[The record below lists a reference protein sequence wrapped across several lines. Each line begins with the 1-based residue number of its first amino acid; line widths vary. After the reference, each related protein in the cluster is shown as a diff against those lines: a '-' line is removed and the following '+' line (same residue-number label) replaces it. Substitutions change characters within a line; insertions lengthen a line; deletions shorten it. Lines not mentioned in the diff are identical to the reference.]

1 MRGDNNYLIM
11 FFKKIIIIAI
21 LVFSLA
27 NIFGYSVLP
36 VNAQGISA
44 EMGKQ
49 LNAAAGS
56 SGAGFAAPTD
66 PRIIIA
72 NIIKLVLGL
81 LGTIFLCLT
90 LYAGYLWMT
99 AAGNDDQITT
109 AKKLLTQATVGL
121 AIILAANGIVYF
133 VAKIAIAKP
142 GPSTTDGLYIMPTG
156 PDKFNP
162 SPY

>member
-1 MRGDNNYLIM
+1 M
-11 FFKKIIIIAI
+11 FFKKIIILSAVIFVLI
-21 LVFSLA
+21 SVFS
-27 NIFGYSVLP
+27 FSVLS
-36 VNAQGISA
+36 VSAQGISA

-66 PRIIIA
+66 PRTIIA
-72 NIIKLVLGL
+72 NVIKIVLGL

-109 AKKLLTQATVGL
+109 AKKLLTQATIGL
-121 AIILAANGIVYF
+121 AIILAANSIVYF

-142 GPSTTDGLYIMPTG
+142 GPSTTEGLYIMPTG

>member
-1 MRGDNNYLIM
+1 M
-11 FFKKIIIIAI
+11 FLKKILFIVLTVVTSINLI
-21 LVFSLA
+21 VFFA
-27 NIFGYSVLP
+27 LP
-36 VNAQGISA
+36 VSAQGISA

-56 SGAGFAAPTD
+56 SGAGFDAPTD
-66 PRIIIA
+66 PRTIIA
-72 NIIKLVLGL
+72 NIIKIVLGL

-99 AAGNDDQITT
+99 AAGNDEQVTT
-109 AKKLLTQATVGL
+109 AKTLLTQATVGL
-121 AIILAANGIVYF
+121 AIILAANSIVYF

-142 GPSTTDGLYIMPTG
+142 GPSTTDGLFITPKG
-156 PDKFNP
+156 PDSFNP